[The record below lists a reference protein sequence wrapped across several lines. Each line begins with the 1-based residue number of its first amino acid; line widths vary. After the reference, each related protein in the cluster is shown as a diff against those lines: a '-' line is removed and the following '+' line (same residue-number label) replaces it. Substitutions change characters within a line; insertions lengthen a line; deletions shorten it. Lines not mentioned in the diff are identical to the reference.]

1 MNSLVK
7 KALICVALFMM
18 ICSTV
23 FASDG
28 LLLRLDAE
36 NDVQQL
42 PRNFRTFSDLHIAG
56 SAEFSAKNLLAVKQA
71 IAADKLVIVDLRQE
85 SHGFANGS
93 AVSWYGNH
101 NWGNLNKS
109 TSDILAD
116 EQDRLNGLLQQK
128 KVVMNKNL
136 IKDKRSGN
144 LIGFE
149 TERWNVDSVM
159 TEEQLAQAQGLG
171 YFRITVPDHRRSSDQ
186 DVDQFISFVKVLPEN
201 TWLYFHCEAGKG
213 RTTTFMVMYD
223 MMKNAKH
230 DSLDEIV
237 ARHVAKGG
245 LDLNDIGNDWRAPY
259 AQERQAFLQKFYEY
273 CRSNNDSYTTS
284 WCAWL
289 SNQ

>member
-1 MNSLVK
+1 VNRLVK

-56 SAEFSAKNLLAVKQA
+56 SAEFSAKSLLAVKQA

-85 SHGFANGS
+85 SHGFVNGS

-116 EQDRLNGLLQQK
+116 EQGRLNGLLQQK

-144 LIGFE
+144 LIGLE

-159 TEEQLAQAQGLG
+159 TEEQLAQTQGLG

-223 MMKNAKH
+223 MMKNAKR
-230 DSLDEIV
+230 DSVDEIV

-259 AQERQAFLQKFYEY
+259 AQERQVFLRKFYEY